1 MKGIVLASLM
11 VVGILVFAGA
21 ALGVTYVKYDEATT
35 NIILED
41 GIKCTIDGK
50 DISNGETVTSNLKG
64 GYLNVHVESDTP
76 IVFGYSGVWY
86 SDDVS
91 ETKDGDSA
99 GEVTSYDFKI
109 PFSHGKYNGT
119 LLVRN
124 MASDEYGCPIS
135 MVLHFDESKIMV
147 WFSMANSY
155 RHDGE
160 TVTALGNCVFDVK
173 HVDGTV
179 HTFTWDGS
187 WGNDWGDHE
196 VLQGTK
202 SAGTVKIRISSIQ
215 SPSAPSSGEITFA
228 LADN

>member
-41 GIKCTIDGK
+41 GIRCTIDGK

-99 GEVTSYDFKI
+99 DEVTSYDFKI

-119 LLVRN
+119 LLIKN
-124 MASDEYGCPIS
+124 MASEAYGCPIS

-187 WGNDWGDHE
+187 WGNDYGDHG
-196 VLQGTK
+196 VLQGTQ
-202 SAGTVKIRISSIQ
+202 SATEIEVYISSFQ
-215 SPSAPSSGEITFA
+215 SLNAPSHGEITFT

>member
-11 VVGILVFAGA
+11 VVGILVFAGL
-21 ALGVTYVKYDEATT
+21 ALGVAYAKYDEATT
-35 NIILED
+35 TIILED
-41 GIKCTIDGK
+41 GIRCNIDGK
-50 DISNGETVTSNLKG
+50 DIGNGEKITTELTG
-64 GYLNVHVESDTP
+64 GYLNVHVEYDTP
-76 IVFGYSGVWY
+76 IVFGYSGAWY
-86 SDDVS
+86 SDDRT
-91 ETKDGDSA
+91 ETQDGDSST
-99 GEVTSYDFKI
+99 EVTSYDIKI
-109 PFSHGKYNGT
+109 SFSHGKYNGT

-135 MVLHFDESKIMV
+135 MVLHFDESKIKV

-155 RHDGE
+155 RHDGDAI
-160 TVTALGNCVFDVK
+160 TVLGDCVFDIS
-173 HVDGTV
+173 HVDGQV

-215 SPSAPSSGEITFA
+215 RPSAPSSGEIPFA